1 MAPSLKTGS
10 TLFVVG
16 RILPDDKRHWMFMG
30 VFDQESLAVHACTSP
45 LDFVGSCQLNERLPD
60 AIEYWPGAWYPLAG
74 AGGSIA

>member
-1 MAPSLKTGS
+1 MAISLKTRS

-30 VFDQESLAVHACTSP
+30 VFDQESSAVHACTSP

-60 AIEYWPGAWYPLAG
+60 AIEQWPGAWFPLAG
-74 AGGSIA
+74 AERSTA